1 VSRDLDGAIGE
12 GWAGERPDGVHM
24 NLVIARRGTP
34 TAAAAV
40 GALASP
46 RPGIVPF
53 LACLDVGN
61 LVRPATIVI
70 NKAAITEDAQ
80 GALVWGAVQL
90 GIAHAVMDA
99 VADGDLTGDEAV
111 DLTLLV
117 LAYVD
122 PGAGNE
128 AALRVAAHG
137 AMGDSIASAL
147 APPSRE
153 ELDRLCSIR
162 ASATNAFWTG
172 G

>member
-1 VSRDLDGAIGE
+1 MSRDLDGVIGE
-12 GWAGERPDGVHM
+12 GWAGEVPNGVHV
-24 NLVIARRGTP
+24 NLVIGRRGTP

-40 GALASP
+40 NALASP

-53 LACLDVGN
+53 LACLDTGN

-70 NKAAITEDAQ
+70 NKAAITRDTQ

-90 GIAHAVMDA
+90 GISHAVMDA
-99 VADGDLTGDEAV
+99 VADGGLTGEEAAE
-111 DLTLLV
+111 LTLLV
-117 LAYVD
+117 LAYID
-122 PGAGNE
+122 PVADDEKGLRI
-128 AALRVAAHG
+128 AARS
-137 AMGDSIASAL
+137 AMRDAIVSAL

-162 ASATNAFWTG
+162 ASATNVFWTG